1 MVEEELNYIQ
11 EYANIIE
18 HRFRGRIHVVTKA
31 DEEARKKP
39 VIKLLLQ
46 PLIENAVFHGL
57 EQKIEGG
64 SVKASVRM
72 EGKGYLRFVIEDDG
86 CGIGQEKLNALRIQI
101 GSSMKE
107 GEGIQKKCQGKESG
121 IPEAGAEGSSRQRG
135 IGMANICQ
143 RLRLFYG
150 EKAFFQIESEEGRG
164 TRITMMIPDRVEE
177 EMV

>member
-1 MVEEELNYIQ
+1 M
-11 EYANIIE
+11 
-18 HRFRGRIHVVTKA
+18 
-31 DEEARKKP
+31 
-39 VIKLLLQ
+39 LQ

-86 CGIGQEKLNALRIQI
+86 CGIEKEKLSALRTQI
-101 GSSMKE
+101 GSMRE
-107 GEGIQKKCQGKESG
+107 ACIQKKCQENHHQGKG
-121 IPEAGAEGSSRQRG
+121 DGNPEAEGSSRQRG

-177 EMV
+177 EIV